1 MGIHG
6 ITSTGFNFNEINN
19 SSEMSSAM
27 SSSLSIVQHICT
39 EESPLP
45 DLISLRFITTGGT
58 FYLVC
63 KNNRGRLEK
72 TTSIIKSRNNSYLCY
87 ALYNL
92 FILVIV
98 NIWYFNRLSFI
109 LLFYYLFSVYYFEL
123 FQVYFLFYSCIIFL
137 ILFSIL
143 FLFLFFIFGVVLFL

>member
-1 MGIHG
+1 M
-6 ITSTGFNFNEINN
+6 
-19 SSEMSSAM
+19 
-27 SSSLSIVQHICT
+27 QHICT

-123 FQVYFLFYSCIIFL
+123 FQVYFF
-137 ILFSIL
+137 IL
-143 FLFLFFIFGVVLFL
+143 FLLYFFLFIFHIISVFIFHFWCRFIFVIFVFFVHYIYHDFSW